1 MLIIG
6 LTGPSG
12 AGKGTFA
19 QHLPFPCLDTDKT
32 AREVV
37 KKGSPCLDELCAAF
51 GSEILLPDGELDRKA
66 LGALAFSDKERLAT
80 LNRITHRYISE
91 KVKQWL
97 NERETEGESAV
108 ILDAPQLFESG
119 EDALCD
125 ITVAV
130 LSDSKTRLS
139 RILSR
144 DGVPE
149 EYARARMASQK
160 PDEFFREH
168 CTYVIENNG
177 TEKEL
182 QDRAESFAK
191 NVLRS
196 VPKPKKESL

>member
-19 QHLPFPCLDTDKT
+19 GFLPFPRLDTDKT

-37 KKGSPCLDELCAAF
+37 KKGMPCLDELCAAF

-97 NERETEGESAV
+97 EKCKKEGASAA
-108 ILDAPQLFESG
+108 IIDAPQLFESG

-139 RILSR
+139 RILLR

-196 VPKPKKESL
+196 APKKESL

>member
-1 MLIIG
+1 M
-6 LTGPSG
+6 
-12 AGKGTFA
+12 
-19 QHLPFPCLDTDKT
+19 
-32 AREVV
+32 
-37 KKGSPCLDELCAAF
+37 
-51 GSEILLPDGELDRKA
+51 PDGELDRKA

-196 VPKPKKESL
+196 VPKKESL